1 MRVWPVAAAM
11 TVGGR
16 VEITGPDARHIAQVL
31 RLVEGDVLKVS
42 DADSQLFEARIE
54 TVKTTRIT
62 AQVIK
67 KISAP
72 KVKKPEVTIAVSLSK
87 QSVMEIVVQKAV
99 ELGCNRFVPVV
110 TDRSLLKQMTHSKV
124 SRLRRIA
131 HEACKQ
137 CGTVQQMTVSDPV
150 VVDGLPDAELKI
162 VLWESEKG
170 KELKSLLSENEKV
183 STLLLMVGPP
193 GGFDKKEVERFR
205 KNGFVTAGLGGLIVR
220 TETAAISLMAVVN
233 YHFNRV

>member
-1 MRVWPVAAAM
+1 MRVWPVACAI

-54 TVKTTRIT
+54 TVKATRIA

-67 KISAP
+67 IIPAP
-72 KVKKPEVTIAVSLSK
+72 AVKKPEVIIAVSLSK

-99 ELGCNRFVPVV
+99 ELGCNRFVPLV
-110 TDRSLLKQMTHSKV
+110 TDRSLYQRLSDSKM

-150 VVDGLPDAELKI
+150 AVDGLPDAELKI
-162 VLWESEKG
+162 VLWESETG
-170 KELKSLLSENEKV
+170 KNLKALLSENEKV

-205 KNGFVTAGLGGLIVR
+205 QTGFVTAGLGGLIVR